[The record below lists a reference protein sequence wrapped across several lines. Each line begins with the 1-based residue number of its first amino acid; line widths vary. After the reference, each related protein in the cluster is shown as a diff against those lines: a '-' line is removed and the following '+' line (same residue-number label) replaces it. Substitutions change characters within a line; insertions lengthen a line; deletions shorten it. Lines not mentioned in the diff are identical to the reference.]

1 MLFVLRKFNKIW
13 NFLSSLITIEV
24 TSLQNAL
31 FQNTARLIEEKRY
44 FMLQK
49 FNYGVE
55 IEKISLTLDI
65 TRKPWKYRK
74 YRKLCLKYRKNDRG
88 YEICTQSRGIGLKE
102 LNT

>member
-49 FNYGVE
+49 YIAYVNPQTNYGVE
-55 IEKISLTLDI
+55 IEKISLTCGLI
-65 TRKPWKYRK
+65 IMS
-74 YRKLCLKYRKNDRG
+74 KLFNEY
-88 YEICTQSRGIGLKE
+88 
-102 LNT
+102 NTNTFQD